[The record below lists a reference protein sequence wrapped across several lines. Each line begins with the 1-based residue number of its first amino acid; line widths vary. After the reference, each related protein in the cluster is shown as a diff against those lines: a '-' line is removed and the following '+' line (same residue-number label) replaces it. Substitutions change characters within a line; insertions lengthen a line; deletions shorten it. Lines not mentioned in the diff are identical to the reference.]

1 MSTDAQTK
9 NSVFYVHKLRLEA
22 SEGARVEVSPAIGLA
37 SWSQGVWIVA
47 KLVGATIAA
56 SAALVMVASLG

>member
-1 MSTDAQTK
+1 MSFDAQAK

-22 SEGARVEVSPAIGLA
+22 SEGARVEVRAPMEHA